1 MAVAARHALVVFLL
15 LAPACAASD
24 APPSPAPEDGADSGP
39 GPGPG
44 PDVADGAIQSG
55 DLDAATAPGP
65 DASTLCAS
73 GGQLAA
79 GDHDYSISAGGRTRT
94 YRVHV
99 PPGLAATT
107 RAPLLLNLHP
117 LTLNGAGQAAFSGMN
132 PVADERGVIVAYPDG
147 ISGSWN
153 GGACCGT
160 AAQQMLD
167 DVAFMRAM
175 IGDISAHA
183 CIDARRVWA
192 TGMSNGGFLSQRLGC
207 EAADVIAAIAPAAG
221 VIGIPA
227 ASCQPARPI
236 PVLEFHGSADSLV
249 DYAQVAPTIATWV
262 ARDHC
267 TGAAHEIFRHGAV
280 HCEAHDGCAGGA
292 TVVLCTADGGGHC
305 WPGGAF
311 CPVGTAITDI
321 DGNRYMMDFFFAH
334 PMP

>member
-1 MAVAARHALVVFLL
+1 MAVVARAALVIVLL
-15 LAPACAASD
+15 SSGACAASD
-24 APPSPAPEDGADSGP
+24 TPAGADPDAADLP
-39 GPGPG
+39 G
-44 PDVADGAIQSG
+44 VADGAVQTG
-55 DLDAATAPGP
+55 DLDAPIAPGP
-65 DASTLCAS
+65 DASTECAS
-73 GGQLAA
+73 GTQLAA
-79 GDHDYSISAGGRTRT
+79 GDHDYQLSAGGRMRT

-99 PPGLAATT
+99 PPGLAASA

-153 GGACCGT
+153 GGGCCGT

-167 DVAFMRAM
+167 DVGFMRAM

-192 TGMSNGGFLSQRLGC
+192 TGMSNGGYLTQRLGC
-207 EAADVIAAIAPAAG
+207 EAADLIAAIAPAAG
-221 VIGIPA
+221 VLGIPA

-236 PVLEFHGSADSLV
+236 PVLEFHGTADTLV
-249 DYAQVAPTIATWV
+249 DYAGVAPTIATWV

-267 TGAAHEIFRHGAV
+267 TDAGHEIFRHGAV
-280 HCEAHDGCAGGA
+280 HCEAHDACAGGA
-292 TVVLCTADGGGHC
+292 QVILCTADGGGHC
-305 WPGGAF
+305 WPGSGF
-311 CPVGTAITDI
+311 CPVGAAITDI
-321 DGNRYMMDFFFAH
+321 DGNRYMMDFFAAH